1 MTTPIP
7 ASALS
12 APAAPAAATSPID
25 LAFGDGIASALG
37 KRMREVGLEGR
48 AFIISHPEIAALH
61 ADTVLEALDAA
72 GYRPEV
78 VVVESGEASKS
89 LATAGEVYAWL
100 ADRRAERRD
109 TIVALGGG
117 VVGDLAGF
125 VAATY
130 LRGLAWV
137 QVPTTVVSQVDS
149 SVGGKTAVNL
159 PQGKNLVG
167 AFHQARLTLIDVALL
182 DGLPVRER
190 DSGWAEVIKTAVIFD
205 PALFEALERTPQA
218 ALDRGQLLDVIE
230 RCVRWKMKVVE
241 EDPTEK
247 GIRIVLNFGH
257 TIAHALEAVSGYGR
271 YLHGEAVSIGMVG
284 AAEIS
289 RRRGLIGQAL
299 LDRVETALLRNELP
313 VRYDSSLASAER
325 LLEAAASDKKRA
337 GARLRWV
344 LTTGLGATTV
354 AHDVPDDLV
363 LDVLR
368 GLAA

>member
-1 MTTPIP
+1 MTTSAGATPESERRA
-7 ASALS
+7 ASGV
-12 APAAPAAATSPID
+12 D
-25 LAFGDGIASALG
+25 VVFGDGIISALG
-37 KRMREVGLEGR
+37 QRMAELGFTGR
-48 AFIISHPEIAALH
+48 AFVISHPDVAALHGGAALESLSAAGFKPEIAAV
-61 ADTVLEALDAA
+61 A
-72 GYRPEV
+72 
-78 VVVESGEASKS
+78 SGEASKS
-89 LATAGEVYAWL
+89 LATAGELYAWL
-100 ADRRAERRD
+100 ADQRAERRD

-117 VVGDLAGF
+117 VIGDLAGF

-130 LRGLAWV
+130 LRGMAWA
-137 QVPTTVVSQVDS
+137 QVPTTVLSQVDS

-182 DGLPVRER
+182 ESLPVRER

-205 PALFEALERTPQA
+205 PPLFEKLERTSQSE
-218 ALDRGQLLDVIE
+218 LSRGDLLDVIE
-230 RCVRWKMKVVE
+230 RCVRWKMKVVD

-271 YLHGEAVSIGMVG
+271 YLHGEAVSIGMVV

-289 RRRGLIGQAL
+289 RRRGLIDGGLVARIEAAL
-299 LDRVETALLRNELP
+299 RLNELP
-313 VRYDSSLASAER
+313 VRYDRGDATPDQ
-325 LLEAAASDKKRA
+325 LLVAAASDKKSS

-344 LTTGLGATTV
+344 LSAGLGETRVDA
-354 AHDVPDDLV
+354 DVPEELV

-368 GLAA
+368 GLSA

>member
-1 MTTPIP
+1 VT
-7 ASALS
+7 AS
-12 APAAPAAATSPID
+12 APAAEV
-25 LAFGDGIASALG
+25 AFGDGIVSALG
-37 KRMREVGLEGR
+37 ARMREVGLEGR
-48 AFIISHPEIAALH
+48 AFVVTHPEIAASH
-61 ADTVLEALDAA
+61 GGNVLEALDGA

-78 VVVESGEASKS
+78 VTVESGEPSKS

-100 ADRRAERRD
+100 ADQRAERRD

-130 LRGLAWV
+130 LRGMAWT
-137 QVPTTVVSQVDS
+137 QVPTTVLAQVDS

-167 AFHQARLTLIDVALL
+167 AFHPARLTLIDVGLL
-182 DGLPVRER
+182 DGLPARER

-205 PALFEALERTPQA
+205 AELFERLERTSQA
-218 ALDRGQLLDVIE
+218 ELGRGELLDVIE

-257 TIAHALEAVSGYGR
+257 TIAHALEAVAGYGR
-271 YLHGEAVSIGMVG
+271 YLHGEAVAVGMVA

-289 RRRGLIGQAL
+289 QRRGLIDASL
-299 LDRVETALLRNELP
+299 VERIVASLRRNELP
-313 VRYDSSLASAER
+313 VRYDRSAATPESLLA
-325 LLEAAASDKKRA
+325 AAASDKKSA

-344 LTTGLGATTV
+344 LSTGLGSTTV
-354 AHDVPDDLV
+354 AHDIPDSLV

-368 GLAA
+368 ELAA

>member
-1 MTTPIP
+1 MTDSGTSTPP
-7 ASALS
+7 ASV
-12 APAAPAAATSPID
+12 
-25 LAFGDGIASALG
+25 AFGDGIVSALG
-37 KRMREVGLEGR
+37 ARMRELGLEGR
-48 AFIISHPEIAALH
+48 AFVVTHPEVAALH
-61 ADTVLEALDAA
+61 SGAVLEALDSAGFAA
-72 GYRPEV
+72 EV
-78 VVVESGEASKS
+78 VAIPSGEGSKS

-109 TIVALGGG
+109 TVVALGGG
-117 VVGDLAGF
+117 VVGDLTGF

-130 LRGLAWV
+130 LRGMRWV
-137 QVPTTVVSQVDS
+137 QVPTTVLAQVDS

-167 AFHQARLTLIDVALL
+167 AFHPAHLTLIDVGLL
-182 DGLPVRER
+182 DGLPARER
-190 DSGWAEVIKTAVIFD
+190 DAGWAEVIKTAVIFD
-205 PALFEALERTPQA
+205 PPLFERLERTSQA
-218 ALDRGQLLDVIE
+218 ELDRGQLLDVIE

-241 EDPTEK
+241 EDPMEK

-257 TIAHALEAVSGYGR
+257 TVAHALEAVAGYGR
-271 YLHGEAVSIGMVG
+271 YLHGEAVSIGMVA

-289 RRRGLIGQAL
+289 RRRGLIDAAL
-299 LDRVETALLRNELP
+299 VERIEAALRRSELP
-313 VRYDSSLASAER
+313 VRYDRSVASPER
-325 LLEAAASDKKRA
+325 LLEAAASDKKSA

-344 LTTGLGATTV
+344 LSTGLGGTTV

>member
-1 MTTPIP
+1 MTD
-7 ASALS
+7 
-12 APAAPAAATSPID
+12 APSTVQGVEV
-25 LAFGDGIASALG
+25 AFGDGIVTALG
-37 KRMREVGLEGR
+37 TRMREVGLEGR
-48 AFIISHPEIAALH
+48 AFVVTHAEIAALH
-61 ADTVLEALDAA
+61 GGAVLEALDAA
-72 GYRPEV
+72 GYHPEV
-78 VVVESGEASKS
+78 VTVESGEASKS
-89 LATAGEVYAWL
+89 MATAGELYAWL

-117 VVGDLAGF
+117 VIGDLAGF

-137 QVPTTVVSQVDS
+137 QVPTPILAQVDS

-167 AFHQARLTLIDVALL
+167 AFHPARLTLIDVALL
-182 DGLPVRER
+182 DGLPPRER

-205 PALFEALERTPQA
+205 PPLFERLERTSQA
-218 ALDRGQLLDVIE
+218 ALSRGELLDVIE

-257 TIAHALEAVSGYGR
+257 TVAHALEAVSGYGR
-271 YLHGEAVSIGMVG
+271 YLHGEAVSVG
-284 AAEIS
+284 IVAAAEIS
-289 RRRGLIGQAL
+289 RRRGMIDAPLVERIIAAL
-299 LDRVETALLRNELP
+299 RRNELP
-313 VRYDSSLASAER
+313 VRFDRSVATPER
-325 LLEAAASDKKRA
+325 LLDAAASDKKSA

-344 LTTGLGATTV
+344 LSTGLGSTTV

-368 GLAA
+368 DMAA

>member
-1 MTTPIP
+1 MSGDTG
-7 ASALS
+7 ASPSS
-12 APAAPAAATSPID
+12 AAD
-25 LAFGDGIASALG
+25 VAFGDGIASALG
-37 KRMREVGLEGR
+37 VRMREAGLEGR
-48 AFIISHPEIAALH
+48 AFVATHTEIAALH
-61 ADTVLEALDAA
+61 GGVVLEALDAA

-78 VVVESGEASKS
+78 VSVASGEASKS
-89 LATAGEVYAWL
+89 LDTAAELYAWL

-130 LRGLAWV
+130 LRGLSWV
-137 QVPTTVVSQVDS
+137 QVPTTVLAQVDS

-167 AFHQARLTLIDVALL
+167 AFHPARLTLIDVGLL
-182 DGLPVRER
+182 DGLPPRER
-190 DSGWAEVIKTAVIFD
+190 DAGWAEVIKTAIIFD
-205 PALFEALERTPQA
+205 PPLFERLERVSQA
-218 ALDRGQLLDVIE
+218 ALDRGELLDVIE

-247 GIRIVLNFGH
+247 GIRILLNFGH
-257 TIAHALEAVSGYGR
+257 TIGHALEAVAGYGR
-271 YLHGEAVSIGMVG
+271 YLHGEAVSIGMVA

-289 RRRGLIGQAL
+289 RRRGLVDAAL
-299 LDRVETALLRNELP
+299 VERLVDALRRNELP
-313 VRYDSSLASAER
+313 VRYDRTVATPER
-325 LLEAAASDKKRA
+325 LLEAAASDKKSA

-344 LTTGLGATTV
+344 LSAGLGSTTV

-368 GLAA
+368 DLAA

>member
-1 MTTPIP
+1 MIQP
-7 ASALS
+7 AF
-12 APAAPAAATSPID
+12 D
-25 LAFGDGIASALG
+25 VAFGDGITSALG
-37 KRMREVGLEGR
+37 SRMREVGLEGR
-48 AFIISHPEIAALH
+48 AFVVTHPEIAGPH
-61 ADTVLEALDAA
+61 GGVVLEALDTA

-78 VVVESGEASKS
+78 VAVASGEGSKS
-89 LATAGEVYAWL
+89 LATAGEIYAWL

-117 VVGDLAGF
+117 VIGDLAGF
-125 VAATY
+125 IAATY
-130 LRGLAWV
+130 LRGLSWV
-137 QVPTTVVSQVDS
+137 QVPTTVLAQVDS

-167 AFHQARLTLIDVALL
+167 AFHPARLTLIDVALL
-182 DGLPVRER
+182 DGLPERER
-190 DSGWAEVIKTAVIFD
+190 DSGWAEVIKTAFIFD
-205 PALFEALERTPQA
+205 PPLFERLERASQA
-218 ALDRGQLLDVIE
+218 ALDRGELLDVIE

-271 YLHGEAVSIGMVG
+271 YLHGEAVSIGMLA

-289 RRRGLIGQAL
+289 RQRGLIDAAL
-299 LDRVETALLRNELP
+299 VERLAASLRLNELP
-313 VRYDSSLASAER
+313 VRYGRSVATPER
-325 LLEAAASDKKRA
+325 LLEAAASDKKSA

-344 LTTGLGATTV
+344 LSTGLGGTTV